1 MTSGLGR
8 RFPRGYP
15 VGQISNIEMIPG
27 ESFQSVDM
35 SISSKPLAIDHVLL
49 SLVEPL
55 ASEDE
60 VTKAAEALKM
70 SETSEEA
77 GVP

>member
-1 MTSGLGR
+1 VL
-8 RFPRGYP
+8 
-15 VGQISNIEMIPG
+15 
-27 ESFQSVDM
+27 
-35 SISSKPLAIDHVLL
+35 LL
-49 SLVEPL
+49 SLMEPL
-55 ASEDE
+55 ASEDA